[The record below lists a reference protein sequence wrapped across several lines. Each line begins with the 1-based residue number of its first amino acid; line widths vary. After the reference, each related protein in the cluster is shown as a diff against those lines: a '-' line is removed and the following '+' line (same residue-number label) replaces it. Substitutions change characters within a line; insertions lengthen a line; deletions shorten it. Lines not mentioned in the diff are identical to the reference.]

1 MTENNKHTD
10 KLKQSN
16 HEKSETNEPEK
27 SAIDKEIEAE
37 LLQYLED
44 RKQGKAELLQYL
56 EDRKQG
62 KAEEKPEKKKYKTL
76 MFIAP
81 LVIAAIYIYKY
92 IGHLF

>member
-1 MTENNKHTD
+1 MTEKNKYTD
-10 KLKQSN
+10 ELKQSN
-16 HEKSETNEPEK
+16 YEKNEANEPEK
-27 SAIDKEIEAE
+27 SAIDKEIETE

-44 RKQGKAELLQYL
+44 RKQGKV
-56 EDRKQG
+56 
-62 KAEEKPEKKKYKTL
+62 EEKLEKKKYKTL

>member
-1 MTENNKHTD
+1 MTENNKHTYE
-10 KLKQSN
+10 LKQSN
-16 HEKSETNEPEK
+16 HEKSEANEPEK
-27 SAIDKEIEAE
+27 NAIDKEIEAE

-44 RKQGKAELLQYL
+44 RKQGKAE
-56 EDRKQG
+56 EKPE
-62 KAEEKPEKKKYKTL
+62 KKPEKKKYKTL

>member
-10 KLKQSN
+10 ELKQSN
-16 HEKSETNEPEK
+16 HEKSEANEPEK
-27 SAIDKEIEAE
+27 SAIDKEIE
-37 LLQYLED
+37 
-44 RKQGKAELLQYL
+44 AELLQYL